1 MRVVSGDIFR
11 PLLEQTKAEI
21 LHYALACDIAYRE
34 DSTNADIVFDR
45 NKIRHQMIPVFA
57 DLNPS
62 FHKTF
67 QHLADF
73 MQEIVEYF
81 DFSTKKWLHMQSEKS
96 GIPQTFLIEDFV
108 SEHEFFQRE
117 IIAEL
122 YRHAYGESSQGLS
135 SRLITELIRF
145 ITDKNSYGKKDIG
158 NLHLERRG
166 ERIYLL

>member
-1 MRVVSGDIFR
+1 MSVLSGDIFR
-11 PLLEQTKAEI
+11 PLLEQTKDEI
-21 LHYALACDIAYRE
+21 LHYAQVCNIPYRE
-34 DSTNADIVFDR
+34 DSSNADIVFER
-45 NKIRHQMIPVFA
+45 NKIRHQMLPVFA
-57 DLNPS
+57 ELNPS

-81 DFSTKKWLHMQSEKS
+81 DVSTKKWLHLQSQKS

-122 YRHAYGESSQGLS
+122 YRHAHGESSQ
-135 SRLITELIRF
+135 
-145 ITDKNSYGKKDIG
+145 
-158 NLHLERRG
+158 
-166 ERIYLL
+166 